1 MSHKDEEELNSAGVE
16 VSEEEVDI
24 LISPDDLDDPL
35 DDEVLDDELLT
46 DDEVE
51 DEEETD
57 DFVGLD
63 GSSDY

>member
-1 MSHKDEEELNSAGVE
+1 MSHKEEEELNIVGVE
-16 VSEEEVDI
+16 ISEDEVDI
-24 LISPDDLDDPL
+24 LATADDLDDPL

-46 DDEVE
+46 DDDIVDE
-51 DEEETD
+51 DETD

>member
-1 MSHKDEEELNSAGVE
+1 MSHKEEELNNVGVD

-24 LISPDDLDDPL
+24 LISSDDLDDPL

-46 DDEVE
+46 E
-51 DEEETD
+51 DEIVDEEDTD

>member
-1 MSHKDEEELNSAGVE
+1 MSYKDDEEPSGIEIKDD
-16 VSEEEVDI
+16 EEDI

-35 DDEVLDDELLT
+35 DDDLIVDDDLIAIEEEGDEL
-46 DDEVE
+46 E
-51 DEEETD
+51 

>member
-1 MSHKDEEELNSAGVE
+1 MSYKEEEELNSVGVE
-16 VSEEEVDI
+16 VSDEEVDI

-35 DDEVLDDELLT
+35 DDEILDDELIT
-46 DDEVE
+46 DEEV

>member
-1 MSHKDEEELNSAGVE
+1 MSHKEEELNSVGIDVP
-16 VSEEEVDI
+16 EEEVDI
-24 LISPDDLDDPL
+24 LANPDDLDDPL

-46 DDEVE
+46 DDDIV